1 MRPDV
6 RVRTHAMLPVA
17 LWRRP
22 LLIGAGAALMLGGWT
37 GTASAQRFWPK
48 PGASHLCTDAPLS
61 ITFDQAP
68 QLGTSGTIRL
78 YNGHGML
85 VDEIDLADPASS
97 KKPIGGAVSDNGT
110 LHLFNY
116 YPVLIDGDTALI
128 SFHRPLAY
136 GQTYYVLM
144 DRGVLSA
151 PGFSGIT
158 DPTAWT
164 FTTRSE
170 PPAQAK
176 RKLVV
181 SADNRGDVCS
191 VQGAIDAVPVNNAAP
206 FAIEVR
212 PGTYNEIVYVPP
224 TKPFVTLSGLDRDRT
239 IIQYANND
247 NFNVAPVQNGPAPAD
262 NYCIQ
267 RRIPGTPDLWNCW
280 RALFGVEASDFTIRN
295 ITLHNTTPYGGSQ
308 AEAFRG
314 NNDRILLDRV
324 NLLSFQDTIRIQTSG
339 FIGSSYIEGDVDF
352 TWGTGAAF
360 FWLTELKSM
369 HAGYVSQ
376 VRNPPYP
383 GKDSPPANHGDVYLA
398 DRLTR
403 APGVADASTYLSRI
417 EPLRFP
423 YSEAVF
429 IDTAM
434 DAHIIP
440 VGWQLNPTGTTC
452 AQAPSITFA
461 EYHST
466 DLSGNPLDVSR
477 RLPCSRQLSPDEAA
491 LYGDP
496 ANILNG
502 WVPNTVNAVPEGA
515 YPGPT
520 PGPVSPGA
528 RVAVNWS
535 APAGHS
541 AADVI
546 ALYRAGRSHGSP
558 LQAQSVASAATLGS
572 LSFTVPGS
580 PGRYEFRYLPSGG
593 FSGSA
598 VSNAIVT
605 AGLCDDTGDGD
616 DARTAPGAEDCAAR

>member
-1 MRPDV
+1 MTRKRPEEL
-6 RVRTHAMLPVA
+6 RNHR
-17 LWRRP
+17 WYGP
-22 LLIGAGAALMLGGWT
+22 LLVSVTVPLLLAGWIDGAA
-37 GTASAQRFWPK
+37 AQRLWPT
-48 PGASHLCTDAPLS
+48 PGASHICTDAPLS
-61 ITFDQAP
+61 ITFSQAP
-68 QLGTSGTIRL
+68 QLGTSGTISL
-78 YNGHGML
+78 FDSKGVL
-85 VDEIDLADPASS
+85 VDRIDLADPNSS

-116 YPVLIDGDTALI
+116 YPVLINGDTAYI
-128 SFHRPLAY
+128 SFHGPLAY

-144 DRGVLSA
+144 DEGVLSA

-158 DPTAWT
+158 DPMVWT
-164 FTTRSE
+164 FATRSQ
-170 PPAQAK
+170 PPAPKK
-176 RKLVV
+176 RRLVV
-181 SADNRGDVCS
+181 SADNRGDFCS
-191 VQGAIDAVPVNNAAP
+191 VQGAIDFVPAGNATP
-206 FAIEVR
+206 FAIDVK

-224 TKPFVTLSGLDRDRT
+224 TKPFVTVSGLDRDRT

-247 NFNVAPVQNGPAPAD
+247 NFNVAPVQNGPAPSD

-324 NLLSFQDTIRIQTSG
+324 NLLSFQDTLRIQTSG
-339 FIGSSYIEGDVDF
+339 FIDSSYIEGDVDF

-360 FWLTELKSM
+360 FWLDELKSM

-383 GKDSPPANHGDVYLA
+383 GSGSPPPNHGNVYLA

-403 APGVADASTYLSRI
+403 AVGVPDASTYLSRI

-440 VGWQLNPTGTTC
+440 VGWQLNPAGTTC
-452 AQAPSITFA
+452 AQAPSINFA

-466 DLSGNPLDVSR
+466 DLNGNPIDVSQ

-491 LYGDP
+491 FYSDP
-496 ANILNG
+496 ANILKG
-502 WVPNTVNAVPEGA
+502 WVPNTVNAVPAGT

-528 RVAVNWS
+528 AITVNWS

-541 AADVI
+541 ATDVI
-546 ALYRAGRSHGSP
+546 TLYRAGTPDGFP
-558 LQAQSVASAATLGS
+558 LRRESIASAATLGS
-572 LSFTVPGS
+572 LDFTLPTF
-580 PGRYEFRYLPSGG
+580 PGRYQFRYLPSGDARH
-593 FSGSA
+593 SA
-598 VSNAIVT
+598 VSNVIV
-605 AGLCDDTGDGD
+605 AAEPCGSDGD
-616 DARTAPGAEDCAAR
+616 HDEAPTNTSSESCATR